1 LTNGGSCAQIESPEG
16 TAGTQ
21 ANTVPGGFGLPVCEA
36 LGSAARRAPGASLF
50 RGVGIRRREVSIM
63 DNFYRQFIP
72 TALWLG
78 IAALRDAFAV
88 KPPTSAALPR
98 LLTSA
103 VGLRW

>member
-1 LTNGGSCAQIESPEG
+1 
-16 TAGTQ
+16 
-21 ANTVPGGFGLPVCEA
+21 
-36 LGSAARRAPGASLF
+36 
-50 RGVGIRRREVSIM
+50 M